1 MIVTFQPAGKI
12 ENFFVT
18 MAALN
23 HEQSKEERSNIF
35 AKNEMKVVGPTLNIN

>member
-18 MAALN
+18 LAALN
-23 HEQSKEERSNIF
+23 HEPTKEELSNIF
-35 AKNEMKVVGPTLNIN
+35 AENEMKIVGPTLKIN